1 MADALCAGKVQAL
14 TDIEAFH
21 TDNNV
26 CYCAMIAPE
35 LESEYNLL
43 QRQLDERESKLDCY
57 NSIRLHYMQ
66 IRWTASFPFLLFPT
80 IEAHVRYR
88 SHRHLLYN
96 NIWCLTHVRYNLL
109 PVLCQFD
116 VQYDLA
122 TFCCTISI
130 SKPPLLQYLVLG
142 ELRSLST

>member
-1 MADALCAGKVQAL
+1 MADALHAEKAQAL
-14 TDIEAFH
+14 TDVEAFH

-35 LESEYNLL
+35 LKSEYNLL
-43 QRQLDERESKLDCY
+43 QRQLDEREGKLDCY
-57 NSIRLHYMQ
+57 NSIGLHYTQ

-88 SHRHLLYN
+88 SHGHLLYN
-96 NIWCLTHVRYNLL
+96 NICCLTRVRYDLL
-109 PVLCQFD
+109 PVLCRFD

-122 TFCCTISI
+122 TFHCTISI
-130 SKPPLLQYLVLG
+130 SEPPLLRYLVLG